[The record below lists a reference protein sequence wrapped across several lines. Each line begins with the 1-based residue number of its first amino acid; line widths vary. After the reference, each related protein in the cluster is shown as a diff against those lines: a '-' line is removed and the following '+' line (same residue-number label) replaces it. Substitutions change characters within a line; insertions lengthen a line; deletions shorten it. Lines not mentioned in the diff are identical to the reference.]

1 MTAPLPETLRVARR
15 WIAKAEE
22 DLAAA
27 ERLLSLD
34 DSLAA
39 VVCFHSQQAV
49 EKLLKAPLVLAGVP
63 FARTHDLIQLVR
75 MLPCDLAPTIPLAE
89 LAALNRYA
97 VEARYPISDEPI
109 TGEEA
114 RAAIAVS
121 RRMRTTALQAVGP
134 ASSRD

>member
-1 MTAPLPETLRVARR
+1 MTTRSEALRVARR

-49 EKLLKAPLVLAGVP
+49 EKLLKALLVFAGVP
-63 FARTHDLIQLVR
+63 FARTHDVIQLVQ
-75 MLPCDLAPTIPLAE
+75 MLPGDLAPSIPLAD
-89 LAALNRYA
+89 LAPLNRYA
-97 VEARYPISDEPI
+97 VEARYPIGEEPL
-109 TGEEA
+109 TGDEA

-121 RRMRTTALQAVGP
+121 RRVREVVLQAFGP
-134 ASSRD
+134 ASPSA